1 MRVARLA
8 YLLAQHPVHGHRA
21 LVRRGLALG
30 WIDAFRPFWDTVR
43 PPSLPISDY
52 ASYTWLEY
60 HFTQLARATHPMGD
74 HFEDLDWQYAR
85 LLSYVKRRE
94 MHPLRMLTAAWHL
107 RRCAI
112 VLEYGAGAA
121 PYAYLVQRLGLR
133 QTVYLADLPGL
144 LQDYCRWQFCAPQF
158 RVFDAAQ
165 AFQHCGDRAYSQHY
179 GVGGIVAT
187 EVFEHLER
195 PDLTAKQMVN
205 AAPLVCFDYVTA
217 TSLNEDARRWL
228 TLGVFKQ
235 HGTLTGPD
243 ARGLY
248 VWRRR

>member
-1 MRVARLA
+1 MRLARLA
-8 YLLAQHPVHGHRA
+8 YLLAQHPFHLHRA
-21 LVRRGLALG
+21 LVRRGLALK
-30 WIDAFRPFWDTVR
+30 WIDEFREYWDTVR

-60 HFTQLARATHPMGD
+60 YFSARARERHPDGD

-133 QTVYLADLPGL
+133 QTVYLTDLPGL
-144 LQDYCRWQFCAPQF
+144 LQDYCRWQFRPPQF
-158 RVFDAAQ
+158 RVFDAEQ
-165 AFQHCGDRAYSQHY
+165 AFQRAGDRAYSQHY

-187 EVFEHLER
+187 EVFEHLDK
-195 PDLTAKQMVN
+195 PMLTAQQMMQ
-205 AAPLVCFDYVTA
+205 AASLICFDYVQNGEPDRADTLV
-217 TSLNEDARRWL
+217 SFEDN
-228 TLGVFKQ
+228 
-235 HGTLTGPD
+235 GTLTGPD